1 MVGLLVTPTTCFSRR
16 SASNPPVASRCR
28 EMSSSHTA
36 TPAADSSAS
45 LSVIAFPLLVARGG
59 TGDRADPGERRAGR
73 RHRMVRRE
81 AELLEQ
87 HLVRRARAVVL
98 DAHRL
103 AEVADQVAPGHRDA
117 RLDADPCL
125 DPGRQHLLPVCLV
138 LRVEPFTARHRHD
151 PRRGTVGLQP
161 LLPGTRN
168 VPPCGGGPPWSA
180 IPWRIAPMP
189 CSRMPKCRVRPSQSP
204 GKDVVEYSGGTND
217 GSPSIVVLLLSA
229 RSAEPPHSS
238 GSAGAIALITSPDAF
253 RVAIPLLS
261 ALNAGSA
268 SIHPPGRVR
277 EASRSNSARR
287 SALAPPHASNA
298 RFHSSC
304 AARPRSITLRVC
316 ASTSSATAKD
326 FSGSKPSSFL
336 VVATS
341 SAPSAEPCALPVF
354 CLLGAGQPMMVRRL
368 MNDGRPVSAFAARIA
383 A

>member
-1 MVGLLVTPTTCFSRR
+1 
-16 SASNPPVASRCR
+16 
-28 EMSSSHTA
+28 
-36 TPAADSSAS
+36 
-45 LSVIAFPLLVARGG
+45 
-59 TGDRADPGERRAGR
+59 
-73 RHRMVRRE
+73 
-81 AELLEQ
+81 
-87 HLVRRARAVVL
+87 
-98 DAHRL
+98 
-103 AEVADQVAPGHRDA
+103 
-117 RLDADPCL
+117 
-125 DPGRQHLLPVCLV
+125 
-138 LRVEPFTARHRHD
+138 
-151 PRRGTVGLQP
+151 
-161 LLPGTRN
+161 
-168 VPPCGGGPPWSA
+168 
-180 IPWRIAPMP
+180 MP
-189 CSRMPKCRVRPSQSP
+189 CSRMPKCRVRPYQSP
-204 GKDVVEYSGGTND
+204 GKDFVEYSGGTND

-268 SIHPPGRVR
+268 SVHPSGRVR

-354 CLLGAGQPMMVRRL
+354 CLLGAGQPMIVRRL
-368 MNDGRPVSAFAARIA
+368 MNEGRSLSACAARIA
-383 A
+383 SCSAATSSWYPSSVRQSTCWTCHPYAAYRAATSSDLRCSCCPRWRCCCRRR